1 MYRIYFVVR
10 RAQTIIPIPHQS
22 AHRSVHS
29 FDMPDAGFHA
39 HPLGTSRQAAAASA
53 AASTTRPSSISN
65 SAVLADVS
73 SLEVHNNLIA
83 GWEAPRCRK
92 HYNASVDL
100 DPRAPFPVREDCLFL
115 RQSGYLIH
123 RGASVVVPMPSVGM
137 VYLEVRRAASETI
150 RAALNLFFGANWS
163 TCGPQSCGG
172 RTPFDRR
179 CNSFCLPTFA
189 RSLGRPLFTFSFV
202 RHPVERYYSGLE
214 VYLMRHPSST
224 LSVCAA
230 QPPGECNLTR
240 KIHTLLTT
248 AAGPPSNLTTH
259 PSSGDESSAG
269 GEQPLACLT
278 SGIARDAHMYSQ
290 AAQLNVV
297 TGETPR
303 NSSRDSSQHLQLLR
317 PHTLHWRC
325 GRPPKRFHRD
335 AACGQSFDCYCRR
348 GSTGRVP

>member
-1 MYRIYFVVR
+1 MK
-10 RAQTIIPIPHQS
+10 P
-22 AHRSVHS
+22 
-29 FDMPDAGFHA
+29 
-39 HPLGTSRQAAAASA
+39 
-53 AASTTRPSSISN
+53 
-65 SAVLADVS
+65 
-73 SLEVHNNLIA
+73 
-83 GWEAPRCRK
+83 
-92 HYNASVDL
+92 
-100 DPRAPFPVREDCLFL
+100 
-115 RQSGYLIH
+115 QSGYLIH

-303 NSSRDSSQHLQLLR
+303 NSSRNSSQHLQLLPIYSPYITLETWPTSQTNAFIEMLHVANR
-317 PHTLHWRC
+317 STVTAAEGALAGFLDETQSTAVWQLRNYLNHTRKHGESQDSRLKVRIRGARSKELDRTVARAFAQDVAC
-325 GRPPKRFHRD
+325 FFSAPRHRK
-335 AACGQSFDCYCRR
+335 S
-348 GSTGRVP
+348 PWE